1 MCRPTLWRVIG
12 VCLAL
17 ILCCPATAWATSLGD
32 RLASYPDWENFPA
45 IAAVQGS
52 EDLIYPQWMAG
63 MWQVTS
69 TLIEQVA
76 PFAPEIVT
84 PGFEQNKNLI
94 NQPFEF
100 RVRFQPQQTFFTQA
114 LTLPTIITGALPI
127 VADREFNGLEIARS
141 YLGETGVKTVKVDP
155 RNPNR
160 QLTHLG
166 NDQVLISTVT
176 GRTTETFGNEFL
188 TSEITQQQFRDA
200 SQLYL
205 NQVETTTDYQ
215 QISPEMVTANQVTAI
230 YLTSNDPD
238 FFAIQYH
245 PVALYRYKLSL
256 QKVDYSH
263 SN

>member
-1 MCRPTLWRVIG
+1 MCRTILWRVII
-12 VCLAL
+12 VCLVL
-17 ILCCPATAWATSLGD
+17 ILCCPATAWAESLGD

-52 EDLIYPQWMAG
+52 EDLVYPQWMAG
-63 MWQVTS
+63 TWQVTS

-84 PGFEQNKNLI
+84 PGFEQNKSLI

-100 RVRFQPQQTFFTQA
+100 RVRFQPQQTFFTKA
-114 LTLPTIITGALPI
+114 FTLPKLMAGTLPI

-160 QLTHLG
+160 QLTRLG
-166 NDQVLISTVT
+166 NNQILISTVT
-176 GRTTETFGNEFL
+176 GRSIENLDNEFL
-188 TSEITQQQFRDA
+188 TSEITQQQFRGA
-200 SQLYL
+200 PQLYL

-215 QISPEMVTANQVTAI
+215 QISPEMLTANQVTAI
-230 YLTSNDPD
+230 YLTANDPD
-238 FFAIQYH
+238 FFTTQNH
-245 PVALYRYKLSL
+245 PVALYRYNLSL
-256 QKVDYSH
+256 QKID
-263 SN
+263 